1 MKTTDEKKQ
10 EINWWKQKAEEL
22 RLQLHLGATEAAE
35 AFEKQKRDIGE
46 WAKST
51 GHKLSSDASEA
62 EEKLKAKLEEIE
74 VQAALGK
81 AETREKIQEQRKA
94 MSRMLSDAK
103 HEAEYLARDT
113 KEEAKIIGKK
123 ASEKL
128 DQWHTRLDL
137 VKLQLH
143 LGAKEASEEWNERKS
158 DLKAMISDIESKLED
173 VTEETMESWG
183 DFKTDVSKA
192 WNRFRDK
199 LS

>member
-1 MKTTDEKKQ
+1 MTEENNQ

-22 RLQLHLGATEAAE
+22 RLQLHLGSAEAAE
-35 AFEKQKRDIGE
+35 GFEKQKREIGE
-46 WAKST
+46 WARSMR
-51 GHKLSSDASEA
+51 HKLSDGASDAEG
-62 EEKLKAKLEEIE
+62 KLKTKLEELE
-74 VQAALGK
+74 LQTALGR
-81 AETREKIQEQRKA
+81 AETKEKIKEQREA
-94 MSRMLSDAK
+94 ISRMVIDAK

-113 KEEAKIIGKK
+113 KEEAKVLGNK

-137 VKLQLH
+137 IKLQLH
-143 LGAKEASEEWNERKS
+143 LGAKEAGEEWDERKH

-173 VTEETMESWG
+173 VTEDTIESWG